1 MGTSIAK
8 MNVSVT
14 LHVSFFTKSLLYQ
27 SKNCFPSL
35 LLTPS
40 NIFCLIEYCFSN
52 NPQILQM
59 TNILQARIQLWLL
72 NATLY

>member
-14 LHVSFFTKSLLYQ
+14 LHVSFFAKSLLYQ
-27 SKNCFPSL
+27 SKNCFPSVIN
-35 LLTPS
+35 PFEF
-40 NIFCLIEYCFSN
+40 FCLIEYCFSN

-59 TNILQARIQLWLL
+59 TNILQARIQFWLL